1 MGYGLTRILRD
12 ENDWSDLLVLL
23 AEHDAKPFR
32 EALGLP
38 GGLTEFRREYRTG
51 PGRSDIVVLIDAA
64 PSAIVEV
71 KLGADAHGDQFAIYD
86 AWADANGVPAGCR
99 YVVGPTGDPIPGV
112 PQTWSQDLTIESL
125 LELWRQSGDSFA
137 RALAVEARDLLSD
150 LIRQSHGPADEATV
164 ALADVLRLRRIHHR
178 VWSLAPEE
186 VWFGSGNRSDI
197 GAANICAWRNVGH
210 ERVSIEVQRLA
221 PRAGTRTPFA
231 FTIMVS
237 GIAADDNA
245 IVSQELAQSHEQWL
259 APRAVL
265 HHADAAI
272 RRAVADPDGDGLKS
286 GRTGGKG
293 HRRYYGYKTT
303 GLGTRMELRPDV
315 TGEELALLYAHVV
328 DYLLTY
334 QPDARAT

>member
-1 MGYGLTRILRD
+1 MRD

-23 AEHDAKPFR
+23 AEHDAEPFR
-32 EALGLP
+32 KALGLP
-38 GGLTEFRREYRTG
+38 DGAIEFRRECRTG
-51 PGRSDIVVLIDAA
+51 PGRSDIVVFVDAA

-99 YVVGPTGDPIPGV
+99 YVVGPTGDPIPGI
-112 PQTWSQDLTIESL
+112 PQTWSQHLTIESL
-125 LELWRQSGDSFA
+125 LELWRDSGDGLA
-137 RALAVEARDLLSD
+137 RALAWEAGDLLVD
-150 LIRQSHGPADEATV
+150 LIRQSHGPADEATAV
-164 ALADVLRLRRIHHR
+164 LADVLRLRRIHHQ
-178 VWSLAPEE
+178 VWSLASEE
-186 VWFGSGNRSDI
+186 VWFEGGNRSDI

-221 PRAGTRTPFA
+221 PRAGTGTPFA

-237 GIAADDNA
+237 EIADDDSA
-245 IVSQELAQSHEQWL
+245 IVSPELAQRQEQWL

-265 HHADAAI
+265 HHAGDAV

-293 HRRYYGYKTT
+293 HRRFYGYKTT

-334 QPDARAT
+334 QPEALLT